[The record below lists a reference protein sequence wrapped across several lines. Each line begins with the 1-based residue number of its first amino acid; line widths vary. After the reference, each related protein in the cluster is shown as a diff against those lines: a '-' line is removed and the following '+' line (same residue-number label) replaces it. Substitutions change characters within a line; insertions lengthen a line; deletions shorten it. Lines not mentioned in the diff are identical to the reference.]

1 MTDPVL
7 LREVTA
13 QQISELNQ
21 NPHAVLMQWAY
32 DWLACWNRHQATQ
45 LPDTREWHVAQ
56 VQISRWEALL
66 EMLKERSS

>member
-1 MTDPVL
+1 MTDAAF

-21 NPHAVLMQWAY
+21 SPHAVLMQWAY
-32 DWLACWNRHQATQ
+32 DWLACWQRHQAQQ
-45 LPDTREWHVAQ
+45 LPDAREWHVAE

-66 EMLKERSS
+66 KMLKERVS